1 VSTATARRTR
11 SAGRWLIALLIVF
24 CFSPVEI
31 HSRTTEPDGII
42 FTDPLPGAPELARR
56 GPYGAGVQ
64 TLELIDRDQI
74 DLRRIIRDPEAVYD
88 RTLTVE
94 VWYPARIPPGV
105 EELTAYTDP
114 TIAPGVTFY
123 NRALRDAP
131 PDSDRGPY
139 PMVIVSH
146 GLGGSRLQLA
156 YLGDHLASWG
166 FVVAAIDH
174 ADGAVGLPSV
184 QAATLYRP
192 LDIQHTLDEL
202 ARLGAAESESALAG
216 MIDAASTGLIGYSY
230 GGYGVLVTAGAGIR
244 ADIAAISLLAP
255 GGAASIHQ
263 AGSTTRDE
271 RIRAVFTFAP
281 FGMDLSVLGLPL
293 SYWDADGLSQ
303 VDVPLFIMVGDADT
317 VAHYET
323 GSLPIF
329 EQAVN
334 SDRYLLTLYGAEHD
348 IAPNLPPHDDGAD
361 WKSARWN
368 NIAQHFVTAFMG
380 RHLQPQAGYA
390 DLDTFTTEEMD
401 LRFAPAGR

>member
-1 VSTATARRTR
+1 
-11 SAGRWLIALLIVF
+11 L
-24 CFSPVEI
+24 
-31 HSRTTEPDGII
+31 
-42 FTDPLPGAPELARR
+42 
-56 GPYGAGVQ
+56 
-64 TLELIDRDQI
+64 TL
-74 DLRRIIRDPEAVYD
+74 
-88 RTLTVE
+88 E
-94 VWYPARIPPGV
+94 VWYPARIPPGA

-131 PDSDRGPY
+131 PAIDHGPY
-139 PMVIVSH
+139 PLLIVSH

-156 YLGDHLASWG
+156 YLGDHLASRG

-174 ADGAVGLPSV
+174 ADGAIGLPSV
-184 QAATLYRP
+184 QMATLYRS

-202 ARLGAAESESALAG
+202 ARLGAAESGSSLAG
-216 MIDAASTGLIGYSY
+216 MIDAANTGLIGYSY
-230 GGYGVLVTAGAGIR
+230 GGYGVLVAAGAGIR
-244 ADIAAISLLAP
+244 ADVAAISMLAP

-263 AGSTTRDE
+263 NGNIIRDE
-271 RIRAVFTFAP
+271 RIRAVFAFAP
-281 FGMDLSVLGLPL
+281 FGMDLSVLGLSL
-293 SYWDADGLSQ
+293 SYWAADGLSQ

-334 SDRYLLTLYGAEHD
+334 SDRYLLTLRGAGHD
-348 IAPNLPPHDDGAD
+348 IAPNLPPPGDGAD
-361 WKSARWN
+361 WESARWN

-380 RHLQPQAGYA
+380 RHLQPQAGYT
-390 DLDTFTTEEMD
+390 DLDTFTTAEME